1 MKTTRHFA
9 IFTILALTLAYAAA
23 RATAPVPAGSVQELE
38 GQAEARM
45 GQEAPRRLAKGAP
58 FFAEDV
64 VTTPT
69 AKDKARLAFADG
81 STLDVGPESQVAV
94 REFAFDEADK
104 DKSKQSIAMGKGMFR
119 FVTGKVVAQ
128 NPDNLKIQSPL
139 AVVGIRGTT
148 TDHWVKV
155 KPNGELDSELHAL
168 RDTKSGA
175 VVTVRDAEG
184 KLLTLDKPGQ
194 TAWVRP
200 NLPGSVRQ
208 LTDDEMQN
216 LGKAPIKRSPFDP
229 PARNTF
235 SGGAN

>member
-1 MKTTRHFA
+1 MLT
-9 IFTILALTLAYAAA
+9 LTLAFAAA
-23 RATAPVPAGSVQELE
+23 RATSPVPAGVVEELE
-38 GQAEARM
+38 GQAEARQ
-45 GQEAPRRLAKGAP
+45 GQDAPRRLAKGAP
-58 FFAEDV
+58 FFAQDTV
-64 VTTPT
+64 VTPT
-69 AKDKARLAFADG
+69 ARDKVRLAFADG
-81 STLDVGPESQVAV
+81 STLDVGPESQVV
-94 REFAFDEADK
+94 LKDFAYDEADK
-104 DKSKQSIAMGKGMFR
+104 DKSRQAIAMGKGMFR

-128 NPDNLKIQSPL
+128 NPENLKIQSPL

-168 RDTKSGA
+168 RDTKAGT

-184 KLLTLDKPGQ
+184 KVLALDKPGQ

-200 NLPGSVRQ
+200 NLPGAVRQ
-208 LTDDEMQN
+208 LSDDEMQS

-229 PARNTF
+229 PARNSF